1 MTALQFQTKLIGL
14 QDNLFSFALSL
25 TANKEDAMDL
35 VQDTTLKVLD
45 NQDRFVDNTNFKGWV
60 MTVMRNIFINNYNRV
75 VRVNTIIDASTDLY
89 NVEAITHSGFDTP
102 EGTCDINEI
111 SRAIKELNEEMKT
124 PFALYISGYKYEEIA
139 DLLDIPAGTVKS
151 RIFAAR
157 QRLQKELSD
166 YYTY

>member
-1 MTALQFQTKLIGL
+1 MTALQFQTRLLGL

-45 NQDRFVDNTNFKGWV
+45 NRERFVDNTNFKGWV

-75 VRVNTIIDASTDLY
+75 VRTNTIIDASADLY
-89 NVEAITHSGFDTP
+89 NVDTITHSGFDTP
-102 EGTCDINEI
+102 EGFCDIHEI
-111 SRAIKELNEEMKT
+111 NRAIERLNEEMKT
-124 PFALYISGYKYEEIA
+124 PFALYVSGYKYDEIA
-139 DLLDIPAGTVKS
+139 DLLDIPMGTVKS

-157 QRLQKELSD
+157 HRLQKELSD
-166 YYTY
+166 YHFN